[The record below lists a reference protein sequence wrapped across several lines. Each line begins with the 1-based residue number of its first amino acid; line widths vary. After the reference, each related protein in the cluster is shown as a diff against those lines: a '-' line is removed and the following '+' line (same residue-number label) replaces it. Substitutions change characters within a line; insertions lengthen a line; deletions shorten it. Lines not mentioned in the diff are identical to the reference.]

1 MSKLANNK
9 KTVVGP
15 ITKRTQFNQAG
26 QQSEVYEIHFISP
39 GGVRDHITVDEE
51 DYQPEGVK
59 ALIAAK
65 VKIHD
70 AITE

>member
-1 MSKLANNK
+1 MANNK
-9 KTVVGP
+9 KTVIGP

-39 GGVRDHITVDEE
+39 SGVRDHVTVDEA
-51 DYQPEGVK
+51 DYEPEAIK

-65 VKIHD
+65 VKIHE
-70 AITE
+70 AITAG